1 MKNFISDNEARTVAR
16 ISHFFRQFEN
26 GSANL
31 GENSNKIQDYKFELD
46 GYNEKINLL
55 KETALKD
62 NIELDRKDFIIRK
75 RKINK
80 ESFFKRGCKS
90 TLAS

>member
-16 ISHFFRQFEN
+16 IKATFSDN
-26 GSANL
+26 LKMDAANL

-55 KETALKD
+55 KKL
-62 NIELDRKDFIIRK
+62 L
-75 RKINK
+75 
-80 ESFFKRGCKS
+80 
-90 TLAS
+90 

>member
-1 MKNFISDNEARTVAR
+1 MKLGHVAR
-16 ISHFFRQFEN
+16 IKAYFSDN
-26 GSANL
+26 LKMDSANL

-62 NIELDRKDFIIRK
+62 NIELDRKNFIIRK